1 MVYRVEVLSLS
12 RVSVCFRI
20 SVSLLSRDFRL
31 EHELRQDSIF
41 TLFLARMYV
50 WQIIQFRNLLFRD
63 FRLVVFN
70 TTILCFAG
78 IVNISHEYEYLELNV
93 SIVLATK

>member
-1 MVYRVEVLSLS
+1 MVYRVEVLSFS
-12 RVSVCFRI
+12 RVLVCFRI

-31 EHELRQDSIF
+31 EHELRQDSIS

-63 FRLVVFN
+63 FRLVVFKP
-70 TTILCFAG
+70 ILCFAG

-93 SIVLATK
+93 SIVLATT